1 MDSIDEQVLKRID
14 SAEPGCTLGDVIDI
28 LDDTNELTATKVNSL
43 YCFLKYCKIEGT
55 VDSPIYKQVLKIVTE
70 YERRYNL

>member
-1 MDSIDEQVLKRID
+1 MNNVDEQVLKRVD

-28 LDDTNELTATKVNSL
+28 LEDTNELTATKANSL

-55 VDSPIYKQVLKIVTE
+55 MDSPICKQILKIVTE
-70 YERRYNL
+70 YERRCSL

>member
-1 MDSIDEQVLKRID
+1 MNNVDEQVLKRVD

-28 LDDTNELTATKVNSL
+28 LEDTNELTATKVNSL

-55 VDSPIYKQVLKIVTE
+55 MDSPICKQILKIVTE
-70 YERRYNL
+70 YERRCSL

>member
-1 MDSIDEQVLKRID
+1 MNNVDEQVLKRVD

-28 LDDTNELTATKVNSL
+28 LEDTNELTATKVNSL

-55 VDSPIYKQVLKIVTE
+55 MDSPICKQIFKNCYRI
-70 YERRYNL
+70 